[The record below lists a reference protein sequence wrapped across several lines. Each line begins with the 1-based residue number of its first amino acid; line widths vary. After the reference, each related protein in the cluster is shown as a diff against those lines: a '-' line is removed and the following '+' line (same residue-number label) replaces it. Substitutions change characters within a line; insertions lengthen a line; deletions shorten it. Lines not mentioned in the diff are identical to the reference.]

1 MTGQPHLDN
10 EWTPM
15 DTDNSAAVAMAYNEG
30 WFEAFKQAQEVL
42 ADLTKTIDPH
52 SNQRFV
58 LNMASEL
65 LHHRAA
71 GKKATL

>member
-1 MTGQPHLDN
+1 MTEPGMGD
-10 EWTPM
+10 
-15 DTDNSAAVAMAYNEG
+15 DTVAVAMAYNEG
-30 WFEAFKQAQEVL
+30 WFEAFKQAQAVL